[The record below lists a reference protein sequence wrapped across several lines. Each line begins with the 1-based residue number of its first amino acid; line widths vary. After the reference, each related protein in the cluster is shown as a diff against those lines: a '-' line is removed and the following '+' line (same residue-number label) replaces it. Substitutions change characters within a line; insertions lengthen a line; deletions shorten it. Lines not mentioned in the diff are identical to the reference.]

1 MPSTTPSGYAPW
13 SSSTRPRSRVQLHA
27 AARAAAS
34 GTVASGRLV
43 FLEPGHVQEVDVSA
57 PVLER
62 ALERA
67 HEAVARIGAGD
78 YRTESGAKCRNC
90 GYLRGRWCEVGKG
103 YEPGA
108 ERV

>member
-62 ALERA
+62 ALAAARD
-67 HEAVARIGAGD
+67 AVARIGSGD
-78 YRTESGAKCRNC
+78 YRTEAGPKCRDC
-90 GYLRGRWCEVGKG
+90 GYRRGRWCEVGKG
-103 YEPGA
+103 YEPGG